1 MNPDAKQATKITAK
15 RVEKHP
21 RSNLSCNKLGYC
33 RLRKVVAVSTL
44 CHKICSCCTFYL
56 PMIRVWSDSHIIYQ
70 IRRLYSCI
78 FHQPDLL
85 HDRFERGWQN
95 TWHFFSL
102 FLVLLHLYT
111 VYPSPR
117 SQLWILTIRNW
128 SMSKERNVWW
138 KRQITLLSMRAL
150 ACFRLRESRVHEI
163 EKAWTRK

>member
-1 MNPDAKQATKITAK
+1 MDTSSVLAERKPLMGQLRIIRTHAWPLRLNYFPMNPDAKQATKIPAK

-95 TWHFFSL
+95 TYIS
-102 FLVLLHLYT
+102 FLCSSFYCTFILYT
-111 VYPSPR
+111 PHPGA
-117 SQLWILTIRNW
+117 NC
-128 SMSKERNVWW
+128 E
-138 KRQITLLSMRAL
+138 
-150 ACFRLRESRVHEI
+150 F
-163 EKAWTRK
+163 